1 MVIISFL
8 PLGFTISGKVFIVL
22 VSFVLALGGLAAIS
36 SFPLW
41 ETVLLLVLLIFF
53 TAYFMGKRG
62 GTVIFKENPSF
73 EERLPSQ
80 NTNTLLNSK
89 IDMIK
94 MKESMELT
102 ELDLVEAPVIN
113 MADTSQPIV
122 KPTMEK
128 LIENK
133 EDILF
138 LLERNSVSEAF
149 EQKQEESENEIGY
162 LSDIES
168 LLEEEISN
176 RDEKLTGNW
185 FEEMD
190 DLIPL
195 DEEVESHVQH
205 IPNEIEPFGD
215 SSFDFLN
222 ASKEIAVDIDS
233 VQEETETKKKVTLQK
248 IM

>member
-1 MVIISFL
+1 MFVLMVIISFL
-8 PLGFTISGKVFIVL
+8 PLGFTKRGKFFIVL

-41 ETVLLLVLLIFF
+41 ETVILLVLLIFF

-80 NTNTLLNSK
+80 NTNPFLDSK

-113 MADTSQPIV
+113 MADTIQPIV
-122 KPTMEK
+122 KPAMEK

-176 RDEKLTGNW
+176 RNEKLTGNW
-185 FEEMD
+185 FEEM
-190 DLIPL
+190 
-195 DEEVESHVQH
+195 ESHVQH
-205 IPNEIEPFGD
+205 FPNGIEPFGD

-222 ASKEIAVDIDS
+222 TSKEIAVDIDS